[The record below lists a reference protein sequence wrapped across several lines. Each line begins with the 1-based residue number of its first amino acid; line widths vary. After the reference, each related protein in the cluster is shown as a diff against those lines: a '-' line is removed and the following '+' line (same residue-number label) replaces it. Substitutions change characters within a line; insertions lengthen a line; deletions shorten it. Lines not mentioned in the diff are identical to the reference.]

1 MPASPAVA
9 LELTLLSALRVADV
23 ADAIEADLA
32 RLAPGCT
39 PRLLWW
45 VQGLKDLCSRDGHA
59 GPRDREAVQAAL
71 AEAPHGTVLMVSKV
85 HVPSGAVLLLD
96 GPATDALR
104 ERVAALAPY
113 IDSLLEKSL
122 LRMSVERLARAEK
135 LQRALFEIAD
145 MAGTDLAM
153 DAMLRGV
160 HEIVGG
166 LMYAANFFIA
176 LYDARND
183 AVRFIYFADTHETAW
198 NTPALLDRMDDIE
211 HSLTWYLIR
220 DGRPLRG
227 TTADLER
234 QVSGPLRIIGPHA
247 ADWLGVPMVRSGQV
261 RGAMVVQ
268 SYDEPDLFTEADQAL
283 LSYVGTQI
291 LVALER
297 RQARDELEERT
308 RELAQEVEVRTQVE
322 RRLKHEVL
330 HDSLTGLPNRGYL
343 RDQLR
348 RALRR
353 QQREPGLGVAV
364 LFMDLDGF
372 KQVNDREGHLAG
384 DALLREVAVRFSGA
398 ARAGELVAR
407 LGGDEFAVLMD
418 AVEDE
423 DAPSALAQRLIES
436 LHAPVDVDGRAI
448 RTGTSVGIAVSNA
461 RHRTPDDLLRD
472 ADQAM
477 YAAKAAGR
485 GRVAMF
491 DAGAIPPRPAGMAS
505 APQLR

>member
-1 MPASPAVA
+1 MPVLQCPP
-9 LELTLLSALRVADV
+9 LESQLLSAVRVADV
-23 ADAIEADLA
+23 ADAIEDEFA
-32 RLAPGCT
+32 RHAPT
-39 PRLLWW
+39 AHPRLLWW
-45 VQGLKDLCSRDGHA
+45 VQGLRDLCCRDGLA
-59 GPRDREAVQAAL
+59 GPREREAVQQAL
-71 AEAPHGTVLMVSKV
+71 ASATGGHALMLSSVQ
-85 HVPSGAVLLLD
+85 VPSGAVLLLD
-96 GPATDALR
+96 APATEALQA
-104 ERVAALAPY
+104 RVAALAPY
-113 IDSLLEKSL
+113 VDNLLEKSL
-122 LRMSVERLARAEK
+122 LRMSVDRLARAEK

-145 MAGTDLAM
+145 MAGAELDM

-176 LYDARND
+176 LHDARD
-183 AVRFIYFADTHETAW
+183 DTVRFIYFADTHQTTW
-198 NTPALLDRMDDIE
+198 HTPALVDRMAEIE
-211 HSLTWYLIR
+211 RSLTWYLIR

-227 TTADLER
+227 TTAELEQ

-247 ADWLGVPMVRSGQV
+247 ADWLGVPMVHNGQV

-268 SYDEPDLFTEADQAL
+268 SYDEPDQFTEEDQAL

-297 RQARDELEERT
+297 KQARDDLETRT
-308 RELAQEVEVRTQVE
+308 HELAQEIEVRTQVE
-322 RRLKHEVL
+322 RKLKHEVL

-353 QQREPGLGVAV
+353 QVREPDARVAV

-372 KQVNDREGHLAG
+372 KQVNDREGHIVG
-384 DALLREVAVRFSGA
+384 DALLREVATRFTHA
-398 ARAGELVAR
+398 ARGDELVAR
-407 LGGDEFAVLMD
+407 MGGDEFAVLMEG
-418 AVEDE
+418 VEDA
-423 DAPSALAQRLIES
+423 DAPHALAQRLIES
-436 LHAPVDVDGRAI
+436 LHVPVVVDGREI
-448 RTGTSVGIAVSNA
+448 RTGTSVGIAMGDVC
-461 RHRTPDDLLRD
+461 HRTPDDLLRD

-491 DAGAIPPRPAGMAS
+491 DAIMAAGPADGARQAA
-505 APQLR
+505 QLR